1 MYVSFI
7 SCIWMTKNKIK
18 NTYIEMSMVFNPIS
32 ILNHLNTKPTT
43 QTAIYHP
50 KPTPHHSHCVPAMV
64 SIQTWFSH
72 SLVVYSIQNFQTY
85 DLGSQNL
92 P

>member
-1 MYVSFI
+1 MDD
-7 SCIWMTKNKIK
+7 KKLKI
-18 NTYIEMSMVFNPIS
+18 YIEMSMVFNPTLIV
-32 ILNHLNTKPTT
+32 IFREKNTKPTT
-43 QTAIYHP
+43 QPASIIQNQP
-50 KPTPHHSHCVPAMV
+50 PHHSHCVPAMV

-72 SLVVYSIQNFQTY
+72 SLVVYSIHNFQTY